1 MHGSSNVR
9 SVQRLFSM
17 FPAGAP
23 GAGLLLLRLCVAGML
38 LRTAMLRP
46 TAPLPFWAAAI
57 VIVLAISLCLGAFTH
72 FGCIACLLTQIAL
85 MFLGIEQDRLE
96 LAFSLGITSALFLL
110 GPGAYSVD
118 CRRFGRRLI
127 LPPDYK

>member
-1 MHGSSNVR
+1 MDGSGSVP

-38 LRTAMLRP
+38 LRAAMLRA
-46 TAPLPFWAAAI
+46 TAPLPFWATAI
-57 VIVLAISLCLGAFTH
+57 VIVLAISLCLGAFIH
-72 FGCIACLLTQIAL
+72 FGCIASLLAQIAL
-85 MFLGIEQDRLE
+85 MFLGMEQDRLE
-96 LAFSLGITSALFLL
+96 LVFVLGIISALFLL

-118 CRRFGRRLI
+118 CYLFGRRLI
-127 LPPDYK
+127 LPSDSK

>member
-1 MHGSSNVR
+1 MGRVSVP

-17 FPAGAP
+17 FPAGTP

-38 LRTAMLRP
+38 LRTAMLSP
-46 TAPLPFWAAAI
+46 TATLPFWATGI

-72 FGCIACLLTQIAL
+72 FGCIASLLVQIAL
-85 MFLGIEQDRLE
+85 MFLGIEQDSLE
-96 LAFSLGITSALFLL
+96 LVFFSLSIISALFLL

-118 CRRFGRRLI
+118 CHLFGRRLI
-127 LPPDYK
+127 LPSDSK

>member
-1 MHGSSNVR
+1 
-9 SVQRLFSM
+9 M

-38 LRTAMLRP
+38 LRTAMMRP
-46 TAPLPFWAAAI
+46 TATLPFWAAGI
-57 VIVLAISLCLGAFTH
+57 VIMLSISLCLGAFTH
-72 FGCIACLLTQIAL
+72 FGCIASFLAQSAV

-96 LAFSLGITSALFLL
+96 LVFALGIISALFLL

-118 CRRFGRRLI
+118 CYLFGRRLI
-127 LPPDYK
+127 VSSDSK

>member
-1 MHGSSNVR
+1 MGQVSVP

-17 FPAGAP
+17 FPAGTP

-46 TAPLPFWAAAI
+46 TAPLPFWAVAI
-57 VIVLAISLCLGAFTH
+57 VIVLAISLCLGAFIH
-72 FGCIACLLTQIAL
+72 FGCIASLLTQIAA

-96 LAFSLGITSALFLL
+96 LAFSLCIISALFLL

-118 CRRFGRRLI
+118 CYLFGRRLI
-127 LPPDYK
+127 RPSDSK

>member
-1 MHGSSNVR
+1 
-9 SVQRLFSM
+9 M

-46 TAPLPFWAAAI
+46 PAPLPFWAAAL
-57 VIVLAISLCLGAFTH
+57 VIVLVISLCLGTFIH
-72 FGCIACLLTQIAL
+72 FSCIASLLAQIVM
-85 MFLGIEQDRLE
+85 MFLGIEQDRLQ
-96 LAFSLGITSALFLL
+96 LALSLGITSALFLL

-118 CRRFGRRLI
+118 CHLFGRRLI
-127 LPPDYK
+127 LPSDSK